1 MKDIKV
7 LKDIS
12 ENKYFLGIIMITINI
27 GARFIIEELSPDQKK
42 YINTSFFR
50 RIIIFCAFF
59 VATRYIL
66 ASITLTIIFILFI
79 SGLFSYNDGEED
91 EDEGKEEDDGENI
104 ESIKDDLNIIINKI
118 NKLN

>member
-27 GARFIIEELSPDQKK
+27 GARFIIEELSPNQKK
-42 YINTSFFR
+42 YINTTFFR

-59 VATRYIL
+59 MATRDIL
-66 ASITLTIIFILFI
+66 SAITLTIIFILFI
-79 SGLFSYNDGEED
+79 GELFSNNDNEE
-91 EDEGKEEDDGENI
+91 EEEEEKNI
-104 ESIKDDLNIIINKI
+104 QDIRDDLNIIINKM
-118 NKLN
+118 NELN

>member
-27 GARFIIEELSPDQKK
+27 GARFIIEELSPNQKK
-42 YINTSFFR
+42 YINTTFFR

-59 VATRYIL
+59 MATRDIL
-66 ASITLTIIFILFI
+66 SAITLTIIFILFI
-79 SGLFSYNDGEED
+79 GELFSNNNEE
-91 EDEGKEEDDGENI
+91 EEEAEEKENNI
-104 ESIKDDLNIIINKI
+104 QDIRDDLNIIINKM
-118 NKLN
+118 NELN